1 MPLNAASSPPSHRRR
16 RTGVVLGAVFVG
28 SGLVAVMSPAY
39 ADQTGSESPSP
50 APVPSAAVA
59 FENSASEVEPGS
71 PAPPNAVTAVN
82 TGGLA
87 VCLLD
92 LEVRGEGF
100 TASGFHRQ
108 EVAPGA
114 EASAGVV
121 TGSPRRST
129 DVVATL
135 TYALAEEGADCSV
148 LEPSA
153 TRTVSTGTWSV
164 SMAKPDPSPSPTGG
178 PTGGPTGR
186 PTETP
191 TGTPT
196 EEPTRTPSDP
206 PSSSDPAPT
215 RSPGGGGGGRDRASS
230 SPTASPGS
238 PRGGVGDVPTTGAE
252 IPTLPRNDADLP
264 EVAPGSE
271 DLAELP
277 LVSPPS
283 DDDLDGTEVA
293 ADHGDMGPNMAPAV
307 LLAALL
313 LALLLAAPLA
323 PVRRI
328 RIGGGYQG
336 KRRKG

>member
-1 MPLNAASSPPSHRRR
+1 MPLNAASSPPSHGRR

-39 ADQTGSESPSP
+39 ADQTASESPSP
-50 APVPSAAVA
+50 APVPSAVVA
-59 FENSASEVEPGS
+59 FENSASEVETGR

-92 LEVRGEGF
+92 LVVRGEDF
-100 TASGFHRQ
+100 TSSGFVRQ

-114 EASAGVV
+114 EAPAGVV
-121 TGSPRRST
+121 TGSPREST

-135 TYALAEEGADCSV
+135 TYALAEEDADCSS

-164 SMAKPDPSPSPTGG
+164 SVVKPDPSPPPTGG
-178 PTGGPTGR
+178 PT
-186 PTETP
+186 ETP
-191 TGTPT
+191 TDPPTETPT

-215 RSPGGGGGGRDRASS
+215 RSPGDGGRDRDRDRASD
-230 SPTASPGS
+230 SPTARPGT

-277 LVSPPS
+277 LVSPSS

-323 PVRRI
+323 PVRRV

>member
-1 MPLNAASSPPSHRRR
+1 MPLNAASSPPSHRR

-50 APVPSAAVA
+50 APVPSAVVA
-59 FENSASEVEPGS
+59 FENSASEVEPGR

-92 LEVRGEGF
+92 LEVRGEDF
-100 TASGFHRQ
+100 TSSGFARQ

-114 EASAGVV
+114 KASAGVV

-148 LEPSA
+148 LEPSV
-153 TRTVSTGTWSV
+153 THTVSTGTWSV

-178 PTGGPTGR
+178 PTGT

-215 RSPGGGGGGRDRASS
+215 RSPGGGGDGRDRDRDRGSS
-230 SPTASPGS
+230 SPTASPGT

-283 DDDLDGTEVA
+283 DDDLGGTEVA

-323 PVRRI
+323 PVRRV